1 MTVSVDAVIDAL
13 LEMRSP
19 GDLFEGCTDAEREAI
34 RADQRVS
41 LLPRE
46 YDRFLERVGRRAGT
60 FLRGTDAFIR
70 NYLAE
75 IERTRAAGRRRRR
88 RASWSLVIGMHQGY
102 QFYWFPSILEENP
115 EVFMYQEGS
124 GIVREWSDL
133 ADCLIAH
140 QESLWYLRE
149 R

>member
-1 MTVSVDAVIDAL
+1 
-13 LEMRSP
+13 
-19 GDLFEGCTDAEREAI
+19 
-34 RADQRVS
+34 
-41 LLPRE
+41 
-46 YDRFLERVGRRAGT
+46 
-60 FLRGTDAFIR
+60 
-70 NYLAE
+70 
-75 IERTRAAGRRRRR
+75 
-88 RASWSLVIGMHQGY
+88 MHQGY